1 MWVLALERLWHWLR
15 LNQTQENLKPKSFGM
30 IFVELVVWLVSG
42 FGSVLVERRFE
53 LKSLILA
60 QIERWRHA

>member
-42 FGSVLVERRFE
+42 FARCWSKEGLN
-53 LKSLILA
+53 
-60 QIERWRHA
+60 